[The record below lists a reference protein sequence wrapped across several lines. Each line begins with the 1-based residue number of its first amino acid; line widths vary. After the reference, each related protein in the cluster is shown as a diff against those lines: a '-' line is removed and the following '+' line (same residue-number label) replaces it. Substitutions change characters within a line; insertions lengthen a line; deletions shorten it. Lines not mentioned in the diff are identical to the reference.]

1 MSDSD
6 TNSTSITLKIRFSGG
21 NTSTILVRPD
31 ETTVLSLKEQLQ
43 SQSSMVPGQM
53 RLVYAGRVLQDAN
66 LLSFYDIRDGHTIHL
81 VRGASNK
88 ALEQA
93 SNSKRD
99 QAGSQSKPPQTSHF
113 MKDLLN
119 SSFMKSMMANPEVV
133 RALMLSNPQVKEM
146 VERNPEIGHIL
157 NDPNFLQQTIDLARN
172 PELMREMMRN
182 NDRAL
187 SNLEMLPGGFNHLRK
202 MYHNLQEPLESAHSP
217 EDPST
222 DAVNER
228 WAQMLNATR
237 ASDGQPNTMPLPNPW
252 TRRPLPSTTGES
264 SRQPSGSSTRAGTR
278 NIGLASNGTENTSQK
293 GEQESNSNTSRN
305 SPSSLRCPPAPRLP
319 LLNMRGE
326 PTELEQ
332 TSGTQGG
339 NGAFGWGSTL
349 QRNNASYHPNGIDTQ
364 LNGSFTDQP
373 GQTTLRSEEQQQQQH
388 YEQMM
393 NRLFPPNSSSLQA
406 PSQPHPSNMLMG
418 TNQNPLFQNIG
429 GNLNQELR
437 NLLSNAS
444 QSDQNPSSNF
454 MSQMFN
460 PNIGTPSSPTTSEPP
475 EMRFRDQLRALN
487 EMGFNDA
494 TANIRALLATGGDVN
509 SAVEYLLRSGSS

>member
-6 TNSTSITLKIRFSGG
+6 TNSTNINLKIRFSGG
-21 NTSTILVRPD
+21 NTATILVKPD
-31 ETTVLSLKEQLQ
+31 ETTVLSLKEQLR
-43 SQSSMVPGQM
+43 SQSSVAPGQM

-81 VRGASNK
+81 VRSASNK

-93 SNSKRD
+93 SNSKKD
-99 QAGSQSKPPQTSHF
+99 QTGSQPKPPQTSHF

-237 ASDGQPNTMPLPNPW
+237 TTEGDQPNTTPLPNPW
-252 TRRPLPSTTGES
+252 TRRPLPSSTGES
-264 SRQPSGSSTRAGTR
+264 SRQPSGSSTRASTR
-278 NIGLASNGTENTSQK
+278 SLGLPSNSSEGISQQ
-293 GEQESNSNTSRN
+293 GEQETSSNTSRN

-326 PTELEQ
+326 STEHEQ
-332 TSGTQGG
+332 AGGTQGS
-339 NGAFGWGSTL
+339 NGSFGWGSTL
-349 QRNNASYHPNGIDTQ
+349 QRNNASYHPGGIDTQ
-364 LNGSFTDQP
+364 LNGTFANP
-373 GQTTLRSEEQQQQQH
+373 GQTAPQPEGQQQQQQH

-393 NRLFPPNSSSLQA
+393 NRLFPPNPSSVQA
-406 PSQPHPSNMLMG
+406 PSQPYPSNMLMG
-418 TNQNPLFQNIG
+418 TNQNPLFQNLG

-444 QSDQNPSSNF
+444 QSDQNQSNNL
-454 MSQMFN
+454 MNQMFN
-460 PNIGTPSSPTTSEPP
+460 SNIGTPSSLTTSEPP
-475 EMRFRDQLRALN
+475 EMRFREQLRSLN

-494 TANIRALLATGGDVN
+494 TANIR
-509 SAVEYLLRSGSS
+509 

>member
-1 MSDSD
+1 MTDSD
-6 TNSTSITLKIRFSGG
+6 TTSTNITLNVRFSSG
-21 NTSTILVRPD
+21 NTSTIHVKPE

-43 SQSSMVPGQM
+43 PQSSMIPSQM
-53 RLVYAGRVLQDAN
+53 RLVYAGKVLQDAN
-66 LLSFYDIRDGHTIHL
+66 LLSFYDIRDGHTVHL
-81 VRGASNK
+81 VRSASNK

-93 SNSKRD
+93 SGSKKD
-99 QAGSQSKPPQTSHF
+99 QSGSQPKSLQNSSF

-202 MYHNLQEPLESAHSP
+202 MYHNLQEPLESAHTP
-217 EDPST
+217 ENPST

-228 WAQMLNATR
+228 WAQMLNATI
-237 ASDGQPNTMPLPNPW
+237 STDGQPNTTPLPNPW
-252 TRRPLPSTTGES
+252 TRRPLPPNGGES
-264 SRQPSGSSTRAGTR
+264 SRQSPGIGIRNGSLPSSGSDNASPKAAQPSGSQGAT
-278 NIGLASNGTENTSQK
+278 
-293 GEQESNSNTSRN
+293 
-305 SPSSLRCPPAPRLP
+305 SSLRCPPAPRLP

-326 PTELEQ
+326 SSELEQ
-332 TSGTQGG
+332 TPGSQNDSRTYR
-339 NGAFGWGSTL
+339 WGSTL
-349 QRNNASYHPNGIDTQ
+349 QRSNSSYHPGGVDTQ
-364 LNGSFTDQP
+364 LNGAFP
-373 GQTTLRSEEQQQQQH
+373 NAAGQNQQQH

-393 NRLFPPNSSSLQA
+393 NRLFPPSSSVQT
-406 PSQPHPSNMLMG
+406 PPQSHPSNMLMG
-418 TNQNPLFQNIG
+418 ANQNPLFQSIG

-437 NLLSNAS
+437 SLLSNAA
-444 QSDQNPSSNF
+444 QTDQHQSSNL
-454 MSQMFN
+454 MFN
-460 PNIGTPSSPTTSEPP
+460 HNIAPAATTLEPP
-475 EMRFRDQLRALN
+475 ETRFRDQLRSLN

-494 TANIRALLATGGDVN
+494 TANVRALLATGGDLN
-509 SAVEYLLRSGSS
+509 SAIEYLLRSGSS